1 MTVTPTKNSSVPDF
15 SKPQTAL
22 QVFERSPLLT
32 SHAAGWTSIHL
43 EYHHQSPYKK
53 PETYPL
59 QHVIFIKIAPSTG
72 GRIIDG
78 RLSCQQ
84 ATAGDIV
91 IVPAN
96 TPHQCWSD
104 TDSKFI
110 LLSLEPTL
118 FRRVAGELIDPE
130 RVELMPLFPQPEP
143 LIYQIALS
151 LKTELETDGAG
162 SRLYAET
169 MANALAVHLLKHYA
183 TQKAGVRDDSGG
195 MPRAKL
201 QQVTDY
207 INEYLNQDLS
217 LNELA
222 AIVQMSP
229 TYFGTLFKQAT
240 GLAPHQYVV
249 HQRVNRAKTMLL
261 NSNLAIAEI
270 ATETG
275 FSDQSH
281 LIRHM
286 HRLLGVRP
294 KQLRQ
299 QNLMAPKN

>member
-1 MTVTPTKNSSVPDF
+1 MTVMPTQNSSTLDF

-32 SHAAGWTSIHL
+32 SHAAGWAGIHL
-43 EYHHQSPYKK
+43 EYHHQSPYKN
-53 PETYPL
+53 PEIYPL
-59 QHVIFIKIAPSTG
+59 QHVIFIKLEPSPG

-78 RLSCQQ
+78 RLSRQQ
-84 ATAGDIV
+84 ATAGDI
-91 IVPAN
+91 IIYPAN
-96 TPHQCWSD
+96 TPQQCWSD
-104 TDSKFI
+104 RDSKFI
-110 LLSLEPTL
+110 LLSLEPTQ
-118 FRRVAGELIDPE
+118 FRHVAWELLDPD

-151 LKTELETDGAG
+151 LKTELETDAAG

-169 MANALAVHLLKHYA
+169 MANAIAVHLLKHY
-183 TQKAGVRDDSGG
+183 TSQKAVVRDDLRG

-201 QQVTDY
+201 KQVTDY

-222 AIVQMSP
+222 AMVQMSP
-229 TYFGTLFKQAT
+229 TYFGTLFKQST
-240 GLAPHQYVV
+240 GLAPHQYIV

-261 NSNLAIAEI
+261 NSNLPIAEI
-270 ATETG
+270 AIETG

-281 LIRHM
+281 LTRHM

-294 KQLRQ
+294 KQLRS
-299 QNLMAPKN
+299 KK

>member
-1 MTVTPTKNSSVPDF
+1 MLDF
-15 SKPQTAL
+15 SKPQTVL

-32 SHAAGWTSIHL
+32 SQAAGWTGIHL
-43 EYHHQSPYKK
+43 EYHHQSPYKN
-53 PETYPL
+53 PEIYPL
-59 QHVIFIKIAPSTG
+59 QHVIVIKIAPSPG

-78 RLSCQQ
+78 RSSCQQ

-110 LLSLEPTL
+110 LLSLEPTQ
-118 FRRVAGELIDPE
+118 FKRMAWESIDPE

-151 LKTELETDGAG
+151 LKTELETDAAG

-169 MANALAVHLLKHYA
+169 MANALAVHLLKHYT
-183 TQKAGVRDDSGG
+183 TQKATVRDATGG
-195 MPRAKL
+195 LPKAKL
-201 QQVTDY
+201 KQVTDY

-222 AIVQMSP
+222 AMVQMSP
-229 TYFGTLFKQAT
+229 TYFGSLFKQAT

-261 NSNLAIAEI
+261 NSHLPIAEI

-275 FSDQSH
+275 FADQSH
-281 LIRHM
+281 LTRHM
-286 HRLLGVRP
+286 RRLLGVRP

-299 QNLMAPKN
+299 QKGMAPKN